1 MDSLSTVLNM
11 VRQKC
16 YMASTDLADAYYIV
30 PVLFMDQKYLQFQSG
45 EIYINTHAHQ
55 MTSHPLQE
63 YLPKY

>member
-1 MDSLSTVLNM
+1 
-11 VRQKC
+11 
-16 YMASTDLADAYYIV
+16 MASTDLADAYYIV